1 MNSPKQG
8 PLLIQNFLKAFSQ
21 TIEDYLNKFRLF
33 LNSLNDPEVIER
45 ILTGIQKYTEQ
56 FSEGTKL
63 SIFILSQHGWFISL
77 EMPPSKILECAT
89 SALEGEI
96 DKVDNIMASFFR
108 YNAGEI
114 NKALNSNFPN
124 RSNILDNAFNAHRR
138 GEYDLSV
145 PVFLIQTDGIC
156 NELIGIEMFGRRN
169 NKPKTSAYVD
179 QFEQSSFLSALLE
192 PFRVCLPLTASEKER
207 ELLTIENYLNRHEIL
222 HGAATNYGTELNSL
236 KALSLINFVSTV
248 LQKVKQNN

>member
-1 MNSPKQG
+1 MNSSKQG
-8 PLLIQNFLKAFSQ
+8 ALLIQNFLNAFSR
-21 TIEDYLNKFRLF
+21 TIEDFANKFRLF
-33 LNSLNDPEVIER
+33 LNSLNDPEILKR
-45 ILTGIQKYTEQ
+45 ILSGIQEYTEQ

-63 SIFILSQHGWFISL
+63 SIFVLAQHGWFISL
-77 EMPPSKILECAT
+77 EMSSSPILECAT
-89 SALEGEI
+89 SALGGEI

-108 YNAGEI
+108 DNAGEI

-138 GEYDLSV
+138 GEYNLSI

-156 NELIGIEMFGRRN
+156 NELIGIEMFSRRN
-169 NKPKTSAYVD
+169 NKPKTSAYAD
-179 QFEQSSFLSALLE
+179 QFEQGSFLSALLE

>member
-77 EMPPSKILECAT
+77 EMSSSPILECAT
-89 SALEGEI
+89 SALGGEI

-108 YNAGEI
+108 DNAGEI

-138 GEYDLSV
+138 GEYNLSI

-192 PFRVCLPLTASEKER
+192 PFRVCLPLTASKKER

-222 HGAATNYGTELNSL
+222 HGAAVNYGTELNSL
-236 KALSLINFVSTV
+236 KAISLINFVSTV

>member
-1 MNSPKQG
+1 MNSSKLG
-8 PLLIQNFLKAFSQ
+8 ALLIQNFFKALSQ
-21 TIEDYLNKFRLF
+21 TIEEFANKYRRF
-33 LNSLNDPEVIER
+33 LTTLNDPEFIKR
-45 ILTGIQKYTEQ
+45 ILSGVQEYTKQ
-56 FSEGTKL
+56 FSEGTRL
-63 SIFILSQHGWFISL
+63 SIFVLAQHGWFISL
-77 EMPPSKILECAT
+77 EMPPSPILECAR
-89 SALEGEI
+89 SALDGEI

-108 YNAGEI
+108 DNAGEI

-124 RSNILDNAFNAHRR
+124 RSKILDNAFNAHRR
-138 GEYDLSV
+138 GEYNLSI

-156 NELIGIEMFGRRN
+156 NELIGIQMFSRRN
-169 NKPKTSAYVD
+169 NKPKTSAYAD

-236 KALSLINFVSTV
+236 KAISLINFVSTI